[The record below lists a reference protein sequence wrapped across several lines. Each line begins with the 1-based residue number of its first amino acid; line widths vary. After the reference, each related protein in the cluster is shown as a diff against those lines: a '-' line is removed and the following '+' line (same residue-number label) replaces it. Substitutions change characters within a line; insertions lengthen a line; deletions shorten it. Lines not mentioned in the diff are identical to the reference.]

1 MTLNKII
8 RVLFV
13 LMLPYFF
20 LNSSELFGQQLP
32 QELLKFFHYRSIG
45 PTRQGG
51 RIVDFAVSLQQSNT
65 FYTAT
70 ANGGRTWE
78 KSLSVMQNGRDIGAV
93 DLVMYPSNPTIL
105 YAPSYDRIAKP
116 WMFYEGGSG
125 GGIHKTTDGGKSW
138 TKLFNGLPSEN
149 IGRIGLTI
157 FPQNPDIL
165 YAYILEDRNSDGRY

>member
-32 QELLKFFHYRSIG
+32 QELLEFFHYRSIG

-51 RIVDFAVSLQQSNT
+51 RIVDFAVPLQQSNT

-78 KSLSVMQNGRDIGAV
+78 KSLSAMQNGRDIGAV
-93 DLVMYPSNPTIL
+93 DLVMDP
-105 YAPSYDRIAKP
+105 
-116 WMFYEGGSG
+116 
-125 GGIHKTTDGGKSW
+125 
-138 TKLFNGLPSEN
+138 
-149 IGRIGLTI
+149 
-157 FPQNPDIL
+157 
-165 YAYILEDRNSDGRY
+165 